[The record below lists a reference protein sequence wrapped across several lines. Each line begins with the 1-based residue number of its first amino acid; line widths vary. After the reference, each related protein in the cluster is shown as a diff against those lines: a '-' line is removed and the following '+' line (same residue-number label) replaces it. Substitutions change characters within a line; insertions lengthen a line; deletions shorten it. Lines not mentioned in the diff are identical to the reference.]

1 MDARLIKLLAQKL
14 VFEIAQIETNP
25 SDAVPMALEEA
36 IPPDIRLGAVSV
48 KNALN
53 RTRIIRVDPKREL
66 LRFRAKRRRIHP
78 VELRQIVS
86 ESMIGL
92 YFGIIHP
99 AIVHR
104 CPEHIG
110 EELMRDFGRVD
121 RVRGR
126 KSFRH
131 RRAAGEN

>member
-1 MDARLIKLLAQKL
+1 MELFAENL
-14 VFEIAQIETNP
+14 VFKVAQTETNP

-48 KNALN
+48 ENALN
-53 RTRIIRVDPKREL
+53 RTRIVRVDPKREL
-66 LRFRAKRRRIHP
+66 LRFRAKRRRIHA
-78 VELRQIVS
+78 VELRQIVR

-99 AIVHR
+99 PIVYR
-104 CPEHIG
+104 CLEHIG